1 LEPALDRGHELRPFF
16 WRHLVIVTH
25 DSDLHLGSF
34 GELTLVVDH
43 DPPTFDVPAQDRHG
57 AQYSGGG
64 VEALR
69 PSSRVSEGLIVP
81 VEMLVR
87 GRAQGVLDPA
97 VRRRVVAR
105 VRAALRALDRARSS
119 ATLVFT
125 DDDEIR
131 VLNRDYRK
139 HDRATDVLSFHL
151 QELAGEDDPAG
162 DGIALGDVVIS
173 VETARRRAHGRRL
186 GAELERLAVH
196 GLCHL
201 FGHDHKKKA
210 EATVMF
216 ALERRLRRLPIGP

>member
-1 LEPALDRGHELRPFF
+1 VRAGLATGAVQNGAVRGR
-16 WRHLVIVTH
+16 
-25 DSDLHLGSF
+25 
-34 GELTLVVDH
+34 VD
-43 DPPTFDVPAQDRHG
+43 T
-57 AQYSGGG
+57 
-64 VEALR
+64 
-69 PSSRVSEGLIVP
+69 
-81 VEMLVR
+81 LVR
-87 GRAQGVLDPA
+87 GRARGALEPA
-97 VRRRVVAR
+97 MARRVAAR
-105 VRAALRALDRARSS
+105 VRAALRALGRARSS

-131 VLNRDYRK
+131 VLNRDYRN

-162 DGIALGDVVIS
+162 DGIALGDIVIS

-216 ALERRLRRLPIGP
+216 ALERRLRRLSLPG

>member
-1 LEPALDRGHELRPFF
+1 M
-16 WRHLVIVTH
+16 
-25 DSDLHLGSF
+25 
-34 GELTLVVDH
+34 
-43 DPPTFDVPAQDRHG
+43 
-57 AQYSGGG
+57 
-64 VEALR
+64 
-69 PSSRVSEGLIVP
+69 P